1 LTTAPGSLQC
11 AGRFAF
17 SKTRDRDREQQ
28 VQAFERYFLAANR
41 WALIFLLAAMSVIIF
56 TNVVMRYT
64 TSNSLEWAEEVSRH
78 MMIWLTFLGAG
89 PVLRY
94 GGHIAVENLQ
104 DALPRAGAI
113 AVRAFVAALLFAF
126 FGFMVWYGWLYMQR
140 TMFQLTAV
148 TQIPFAYIYS
158 AMLFGGVLLVVHW
171 LLVVRGY
178 VLRREFASDAHFD
191 ANASASL

>member
-1 LTTAPGSLQC
+1 M
-11 AGRFAF
+11 
-17 SKTRDRDREQQ
+17 KT
-28 VQAFERYFLAANR
+28 FERYFLAANR
-41 WALIFLLAAMSVIIF
+41 WVLIGLLAAMSVIIF
-56 TNVVMRYT
+56 VNVAMRYL
-64 TSNSLEWAEEVSRH
+64 TSNSLEWAEEVARH

-104 DALPRAGAI
+104 DALPPKGAV
-113 AVRAFVAALLFAF
+113 ALRVVVAALLFAF

-158 AMLFGGVLLVVHW
+158 AMMIGGVLLIVHW
-171 LLVVRGY
+171 LLIVRGY

-191 ANASASL
+191 AAASASL

>member
-1 LTTAPGSLQC
+1 MQ
-11 AGRFAF
+11 
-17 SKTRDRDREQQ
+17 K
-28 VQAFERYFLAANR
+28 FEHYFVAANR
-41 WALIFLLAAMSVIIF
+41 WALIGLLAAMSVIIF
-56 TNVVMRYT
+56 VNVAMRYL
-64 TSNSLEWAEEVSRH
+64 TSQSIEWSEEVARH

-104 DALPRAGAI
+104 DALPRAAAI
-113 AVRAFVAALLFAF
+113 ALRAVVAALLFAF
-126 FGFMVWYGWLYMQR
+126 FGFMVWYGWMYMQR

-158 AMLFGGVLLVVHW
+158 AMAIGGLLLIVHF

-178 VLRREFASDAHFD
+178 VMDRRFPSDEYFD
-191 ANASASL
+191 ATASASL

>member
-1 LTTAPGSLQC
+1 M
-11 AGRFAF
+11 
-17 SKTRDRDREQQ
+17 
-28 VQAFERYFLAANR
+28 QAFERFFLAANR
-41 WALIFLLAAMSVIIF
+41 WALILLLAGMSVIIF
-56 TNVVMRYT
+56 TNVVLRYT
-64 TSNSLEWAEEVSRH
+64 TDQSIEWAEEVSRH

-104 DALPRAGAI
+104 DALPRVGGI
-113 AVRAFVAALLFAF
+113 AVRVVVAALLFAF

-158 AMLFGGVLLVVHW
+158 AMTIGGVLLTVHF
-171 LLVVRGY
+171 LLVVKPY
-178 VLRREFASDAHFD
+178 VLRREFATDALFD

>member
-1 LTTAPGSLQC
+1 M
-11 AGRFAF
+11 
-17 SKTRDRDREQQ
+17 
-28 VQAFERYFLAANR
+28 QAFERYFLAASR
-41 WALIFLLAAMSVIIF
+41 WALILLLAAMSVIIF

-158 AMLFGGVLLVVHW
+158 AMLFGGVLLIVHW

>member
-1 LTTAPGSLQC
+1 MALARHRAFLFHKSHNNTAT
-11 AGRFAF
+11 AV
-17 SKTRDRDREQQ
+17 KT
-28 VQAFERYFLAANR
+28 FERYFLAANR
-41 WALIFLLAAMSVIIF
+41 WVLILLLAAMSVIIF
-56 TNVVMRYT
+56 VNVGMRYL

-104 DALPRAGAI
+104 DALPTKGGIALRA
-113 AVRAFVAALLFAF
+113 VVAALLFAF
-126 FGFMVWYGWLYMQR
+126 FGFMVWYGWLYMER

-158 AMLFGGVLLVVHW
+158 AMLIGGVLLIIHW
-171 LLVVRGY
+171 LLIVRGY
-178 VLRREFASDAHFD
+178 VLRREFATDAHFD
-191 ANASASL
+191 AAASASL